1 MSIRYNRQY
10 KRDVDIEG
18 PIGPDTNEDQT
29 NLSFLNNNDTY
40 LGGGSGGT
48 YYSAPINPPI
58 DDLIYTP
65 GFEVPIVDVIEPTP
79 ENPTP
84 NEQIIP
90 YVNYEIAISSNLQ
103 NEIFKSTLLDKQI
116 IENVFTKIQL
126 KNNFNYF
133 IFSRE
138 EYKSHNFDFLSISR
152 CVNKISNYNEP
163 KI

>member
-10 KRDVDIEG
+10 KRDVDIDG
-18 PIGPDTNEDQT
+18 PIGPNTDIQNE
-29 NLSFLNNNDTY
+29 FNNNDVY
-40 LGGGSGGT
+40 LGGGGGGGT
-48 YYSAPINPPI
+48 YYIAPTNPPI

-103 NEIFKSTLLDKQI
+103 NEIGDFVKLKYEI
-116 IENVFTKIQL
+116 IEGAKPN
-126 KNNFNYF
+126 
-133 IFSRE
+133 
-138 EYKSHNFDFLSISR
+138 
-152 CVNKISNYNEP
+152 C
-163 KI
+163 